1 MAAMA
6 GAGLPG
12 AARRGRCRWR
22 QRVQVT
28 MAEVAAAEVAMAE
41 VVPAAGVPV
50 KVAAGVPVKVA
61 ARGRRWR
68 GRGRRWRRCLG
79 W

>member
-1 MAAMA
+1 MHFLGGGDRFGMAAMA

-28 MAEVAAAEVAMAE
+28 MAEVAAADVAMVE

-50 KVAAGVPVKVA
+50 SVGGGGVLVGP
-61 ARGRRWR
+61 
-68 GRGRRWRRCLG
+68 
-79 W
+79 

>member
-28 MAEVAAAEVAMAE
+28 MAEVAAAMAE
-41 VVPAAGVPV
+41 GVPAAGQ
-50 KVAAGVPVKVA
+50 PVKVA

-68 GRGRRWRRCLG
+68 LRRSITW
-79 W
+79 